1 MTSHLRPPIA
11 CYQASLSSAA
21 ALHQQSFIPAA
32 TAVGHAQ
39 PGLLIPAAMEM
50 KGGGWHNA
58 VIGPVLQCL
67 EAATLGMPL
76 EVTPNGRPS
85 QYDAVHKWAAI
96 GYRCCRCQKEL
107 MDAAG
112 LEDLHGQE

>member
-1 MTSHLRPPIA
+1 MLATILPAGPARMMPLHLRPPMA
-11 CYQASLSSAA
+11 CYQASLSQYKSCSADQQSLMPAA
-21 ALHQQSFIPAA
+21 ASL
-32 TAVGHAQ
+32 GHAQ

-76 EVTPNGRPS
+76 EVRSHN
-85 QYDAVHKWAAI
+85 
-96 GYRCCRCQKEL
+96 
-107 MDAAG
+107 
-112 LEDLHGQE
+112 

>member
-96 GYRCCRCQKEL
+96 GCRCCRCQKEL
-107 MDAAG
+107 MDAG

>member
-1 MTSHLRPPIA
+1 MTSHLRPPMA
-11 CYQASLSSAA
+11 CYQASLNPCKSCSAA

-32 TAVGHAQ
+32 TAAGHAQ

-76 EVTPNGRPS
+76 EVTPHSRS
-85 QYDAVHKWAAI
+85 AQYEAGHKWAAI
-96 GYRCCRCQKEL
+96 
-107 MDAAG
+107 D
-112 LEDLHGQE
+112 